1 MFTKPSFTYFEITSH
16 PNTFCKNN
24 PRFFCN
30 YKNTLFTYTL
40 NFRKLHI
47 NTHKLYTNIYFTLTK
62 YLPSITNTRTVTIA
76 FPSKK
81 NLVPRFRNRRI
92 WMINFGGWLGRSLG
106 NYAEDKIRFP
116 MLLLLL
122 CDDPTES

>member
-62 YLPSITNTRTVTIA
+62 YLPSITNTRTVTEL
-76 FPSKK
+76 
-81 NLVPRFRNRRI
+81 NLDRALRKTLIRIGYSLRITTEPIGNNR
-92 WMINFGGWLGRSLG
+92 GLV
-106 NYAEDKIRFP
+106 D
-116 MLLLLL
+116 
-122 CDDPTES
+122 